1 MNFKRKPAEKVWLNT
16 AAGAIGGMLGAW
28 TMNQFQ
34 AGVSKLQAPAKAAA
48 HPFREDVPATVK
60 MAENIS
66 EITTGH
72 HLTEKEKKKAE
83 PVVHYGF
90 GAFVGAVYGALAA
103 KAPLAKTG
111 SGTVYGAAV
120 WLLADE
126 IGVPA
131 AGLSKPP
138 NQIPARKHFEA
149 LASHLVYG
157 LTVEGV
163 RWLSGKTRFA

>member
-1 MNFKRKPAEKVWLNT
+1 MGFRRKRKENVWLNT
-16 AAGAIGGMLGAW
+16 AAGAIGGLMGAW

-34 AGVSKLQAPAKAAA
+34 AAVAKLQPPGKQGGGEPVTVKAA
-48 HPFREDVPATVK
+48 EQ
-60 MAENIS
+60 IS
-66 EITTGH
+66 EAATGH
-72 HLTEKEKKKAE
+72 KLTRQQKKTAE
-83 PVVHYGF
+83 PLVHYGF
-90 GAFVGAVYGALAA
+90 GTLVGAIYGAVAA
-103 KAPLAKTG
+103 KAPITKTG
-111 SGTVYGAAV
+111 AGTVYGATV

-138 NQIPARKHFEA
+138 QEVPLMKHLEA
-149 LASHLVYG
+149 LGSHLVYG

>member
-1 MNFKRKPAEKVWLNT
+1 VRLTLSQERPAQV
-16 AAGAIGGMLGAW
+16 
-28 TMNQFQ
+28 
-34 AGVSKLQAPAKAAA
+34 
-48 HPFREDVPATVK
+48 
-60 MAENIS
+60 IS
-66 EITTGH
+66 EATTGH
-72 HLTEKEKKKAE
+72 HLTPREKKTAQ
-83 PVVHYGF
+83 PLVHYSF
-90 GAFVGAVYGALAA
+90 GTLVGAVYGAMAAKVPAA
-103 KAPLAKTG
+103 KAG

-126 IGVPA
+126 VGVPM

-138 NQIPARKHFEA
+138 QAIPAQKHLEA